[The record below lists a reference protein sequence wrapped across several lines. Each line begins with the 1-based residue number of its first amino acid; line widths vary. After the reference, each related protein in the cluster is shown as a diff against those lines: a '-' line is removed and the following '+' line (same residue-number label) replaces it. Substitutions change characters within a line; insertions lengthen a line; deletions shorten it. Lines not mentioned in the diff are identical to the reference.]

1 MLTRWSLRNF
11 KSISERKDLELAP
24 VTLVCGANNSGKS
37 TIFQSMLAIAQT
49 FRSTSRARALVLNG
63 QLTRLGSLSD
73 LLHAVADI
81 GDSIQLGFTLQTQS
95 KDSNF
100 PETVDL
106 EVSLISSEKMDRDI
120 NHGKIPTIESYQLDV
135 DWRQSGRSTKQ
146 STLGMKYGPHYGWN
160 EFEYTLSE
168 FSGFETDVVL
178 SGDVGPTH
186 ANVEGLV
193 PISLLMEYNIA
204 CRQASEDFDRLISII
219 TDPEIPTLPSTIASQ
234 DLPKHILKLLHMVSL
249 QKGVPFGG
257 MLQNA
262 LKNKRIKSWQD
273 IVKVIRIGWGVSLS
287 DQGQAKDLSDWASKM
302 HNVLRDRLLGLRREW
317 IEKIEREDSATSYD
331 RRNIPEHLQIVV
343 NDLQEFWTRRF
354 SYLGPLRDDP
364 KVVYK
369 APMDIECRSVGSK
382 GEFTAAVLREWGE
395 HKVDYPVP
403 PGTNA
408 DYRYPQVQS
417 GSLMKAVITW
427 LEHFGLVEDINTR
440 ELSKVGYELTVHT
453 TGMTKSLDLMNVGVG
468 VSQVLPTL
476 VMSLIAPEN
485 STLLF
490 EQPELHLHPR
500 VQSQLGDFFL
510 GISVIG
516 KQCLIETHSEHL
528 INRIRRRIAEAEADK
543 VMQLVQI
550 YFVEKPKTATEIRS
564 VEPNEYGAI
573 PEWPLGFF
581 DESANEAELII
592 DAANRKRERKQ
603 QAIIRN
609 LRGRRRQNQ

>member
-11 KSISERKDLELAP
+11 KSISERKDLKLAP

-73 LLHAVADI
+73 LLHAVTDM
-81 GDSIQLGFTLQTQS
+81 GDSIQLGFTLQNQREEL
-95 KDSNF
+95 NL
-100 PETVDL
+100 PETIDL
-106 EVSLISSEKMDRDI
+106 EVNLISSQKMDRDI
-120 NHGKIPTIESYQLDV
+120 NHGDLPTIENYQLDV
-135 DWRQSGRSTKQ
+135 DWGQSDYPSKQ
-146 STLGMKYGPHYGWN
+146 STLGMEYGPHYGWKD
-160 EFEYTLSE
+160 FEYALSR
-168 FSGFETDVVL
+168 FHGFETDIRL
-178 SGDVGPTH
+178 SGDIGPTH
-186 ANVEGLV
+186 TNVEGLV
-193 PISLLMEYNIA
+193 PATLLMEYNIA
-204 CRQASEDFDRLISII
+204 CRKADEDFERLLSII
-219 TDPEIPTLPSTIASQ
+219 TDPEPPSLPSTISSKK
-234 DLPKHILKLLHMVSL
+234 LPRHILELLYEVSR
-249 QKGVPFGG
+249 QKGVPFEGI
-257 MLQNA
+257 LQNA
-262 LKNKRIKSWQD
+262 FSHNRLKTWQD
-273 IVKVIRIGWGVSLS
+273 IVKVIRIGWTVSINS
-287 DQGQAKDLSDWASKM
+287 QVRAKDDSDWGKKL
-302 HNVLRDRLLGLRREW
+302 HNILRDRLLGLQREW
-317 IEKIEREDSATSYD
+317 IEKIERENSATSYD
-331 RRNIPEHLQIVV
+331 RRNIPERLQIVV
-343 NDLQEFWTRRF
+343 DDLQKFWTRRF
-354 SYLGPLRDDP
+354 SYLGPLRDAP
-364 KVVYK
+364 KVIYK
-369 APMDIECRSVGSK
+369 APMDIERRSVGSK

-395 HKVDYPVP
+395 QEVDYPVP
-403 PGTNA
+403 PATNA
-408 DYRYPQVQS
+408 DYHYPKVRS
-417 GSLMKAVITW
+417 GSLMKAVIIW
-427 LEHFGLVEDINTR
+427 LEHFGLVKDVKTR

-453 TGMTKSLDLMNVGVG
+453 TGMTKPLDLMNVGVG

-476 VMSLIAPEN
+476 VMSLIAPKN

-490 EQPELHLHPR
+490 EQPELHLHPG
-500 VQSQLGDFFL
+500 VQSRLGDFFL

-528 INRIRRRIAEAEADK
+528 LNRIRRRIAEAEADK